1 GNQQRANDFESWFYV
16 APTLGATALTVA
28 TPAMQVLSNR
38 FGAISVV
45 AIGTTTPTITPQAT
59 LTVNYPA
66 IAPTKVTLVLT
77 GATGVGS
84 IVNVPP
90 SVTIAQN
97 QSSVTIPINVT
108 ANPGPNFPATAPM
121 SFTLTATLT
130 SAIGGISSLSAT
142 FTLAGSNPSIGI
154 IVGIPVVV
162 ERG

>member
-1 GNQQRANDFESWFYV
+1 
-16 APTLGATALTVA
+16 
-28 TPAMQVLSNR
+28 MQVLSSR

-45 AIGTTTPTITPQAT
+45 AVGTTTPTITPQAT

-66 IAPTKVTLVLT
+66 IAPTKVALVLT

-108 ANPGPNFPATAPM
+108 GNPGPNFPATAPM

-154 IVGIPVVV
+154 IGIPVVI